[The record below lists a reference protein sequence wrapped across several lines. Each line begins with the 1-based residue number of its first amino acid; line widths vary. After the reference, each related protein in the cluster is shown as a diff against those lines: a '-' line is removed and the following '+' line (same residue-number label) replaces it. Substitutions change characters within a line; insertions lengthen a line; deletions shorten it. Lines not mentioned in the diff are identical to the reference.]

1 MYLHFMGVNLL
12 RMRNEQYITI
22 KVTPGGLYSKVPV
35 THWAR
40 KAVLFS
46 FKMKI

>member
-12 RMRNEQYITI
+12 IMRNEQYITI
-22 KVTPGGLYSKVPV
+22 KVTSGGLFSKFPV

>member
-22 KVTPGGLYSKVPV
+22 KVTPG
-35 THWAR
+35 
-40 KAVLFS
+40 VLEGPGNS
-46 FKMKI
+46 LGP